1 VSRHL
6 PARRPFDAPGLL
18 AFLATR
24 AIPGVEEVSGTTY
37 RRTLLLGHGPA
48 VVELTLTDDGADV
61 LLTLSDPADEA
72 DVTGRCGLL
81 LDLTADPSAVDEV
94 LGADPDLRPLVAAAP
109 GRRVPGAADP
119 VEMAVRAVLGQQISV
134 AGARTLAARLVVALG
149 TSLPWPQGAL
159 THTFPTAPALAQAP
173 DSVLAMPASRRR
185 TLHGLAAALAEGKVV
200 LDPTGD
206 RDEAERALLALPG
219 VGPWTA
225 AYLRM
230 RALAD
235 PDIFLGT
242 DLGVRKALAALGIT
256 DSSGSRWRPYR
267 SYAVV
272 HLWASLHS

>member
-1 VSRHL
+1 
-6 PARRPFDAPGLL
+6 
-18 AFLATR
+18 
-24 AIPGVEEVSGTTY
+24 
-37 RRTLLLGHGPA
+37 RRTL
-48 VVELTLTDDGADV
+48 
-61 LLTLSDPADEA
+61 
-72 DVTGRCGLL
+72 R
-81 LDLTADPSAVDEV
+81 
-94 LGADPDLRPLVAAAP
+94 
-109 GRRVPGAADP
+109 
-119 VEMAVRAVLGQQISV
+119 
-134 AGARTLAARLVVALG
+134 
-149 TSLPWPQGAL
+149 
-159 THTFPTAPALAQAP
+159 
-173 DSVLAMPASRRR
+173 
-185 TLHGLAAALAEGKVV
+185 GLAAALAEGKVV